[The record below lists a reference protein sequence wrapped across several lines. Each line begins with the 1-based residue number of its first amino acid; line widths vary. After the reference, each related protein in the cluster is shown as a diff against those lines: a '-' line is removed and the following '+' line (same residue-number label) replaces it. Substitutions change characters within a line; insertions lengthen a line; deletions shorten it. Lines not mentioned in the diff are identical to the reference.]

1 LALGGIAWAGC
12 GLNANDQRASL
23 GARSHLGTSAPGASE
38 CAALQDAPESA
49 DYDPWE
55 PFNEKTFWFNYQVF
69 DRYLMKPAA
78 TVWHD
83 AIPEPARRGLS
94 NAFYNVGA
102 PGRLVNNLLQARF
115 EGAGWET
122 ADLLINT
129 TIGVG
134 GLIDVA
140 SRLGMRK
147 SDADAGQT
155 LGTYGFG
162 PGPYLVLPLLPPLTV
177 RDGIGY
183 GIDGLLDPLYY
194 FVPLIPNVAMSAA
207 KALNDRAANLQ
218 LFQDVEETSLDLYAA
233 VRNGYLQRRARS
245 IARAIAE
252 RDGDTDADAIFLSAA
267 AQAPGIC
274 ADARLPAS
282 TQHFSAPGFQSPSP
296 QVNR

>member
-1 LALGGIAWAGC
+1 
-12 GLNANDQRASL
+12 
-23 GARSHLGTSAPGASE
+23 
-38 CAALQDAPESA
+38 
-49 DYDPWE
+49 
-55 PFNEKTFWFNYQVF
+55 
-69 DRYLMKPAA
+69 M
-78 TVWHD
+78 
-83 AIPEPARRGLS
+83 
-94 NAFYNVGA
+94 
-102 PGRLVNNLLQARF
+102 
-115 EGAGWET
+115 
-122 ADLLINT
+122 
-129 TIGVG
+129 
-134 GLIDVA
+134 
-140 SRLGMRK
+140 
-147 SDADAGQT
+147 
-155 LGTYGFG
+155 
-162 PGPYLVLPLLPPLTV
+162 